1 MRRPLSALLLLLGVV
16 EGGKGGPAAVPP
28 PPSPPRAPTS
38 FTLRG
43 EALSAELRVA
53 LLRNG
58 GVRVAAEPGST
69 SLVLS
74 AVTTAEDLP
83 PGVRWI
89 HLLGDSDT
97 RGLTL
102 ELVQVRPPAAD
113 SEVQPAAQAACRRS
127 DGAPSSPVL
136 FSDLYPASVSGF

>member
-1 MRRPLSALLLLLGVV
+1 MRRPLSALLLLLWVV

-58 GVRVAAEPGST
+58 GVRVAAKGEKGGST
-69 SLVLS
+69 PLVLS
-74 AVTTAEDLP
+74 AVTSAEDLP

-102 ELVQVRPPAAD
+102 ELVQVRFASWRRTQPRPVLRVRPESSSPPPA
-113 SEVQPAAQAACRRS
+113 
-127 DGAPSSPVL
+127 L
-136 FSDLYPASVSGF
+136 